1 MKSRGYW
8 TYERC
13 KEIVSKYKTKKDLYK
28 NDGSVYVT
36 ITRNKWFDLIEN
48 LEISTNDIFKRLIY
62 VYEFSDNH
70 CYIGLT
76 YNIEKRNKQHL
87 GLSKGENSQVFK
99 HMSKYGIKPK
109 LVIKSDKIYVNDAI
123 KMERD
128 ILNEYI
134 LNGWYILNIAKTG
147 SIGGFSKFDIDKCI
161 KQLERCKSLKEFRE
175 EYKSDYQYI
184 LKHKLYYENIN
195 IKELMDIKRNN
206 PLNSGFNDKE
216 KCRNESLKYKTRTS
230 LQKGSKSAY
239 NNAWK
244 NGWLDEF
251 YPK

>member
-109 LVIKSDKIYVNDAI
+109 LVIKSDKIYVNDGTWI
-123 KMERD
+123 D
-128 ILNEYI
+128 I
-134 LNGWYILNIAKTG
+134 NGSYRPATRTFVIVTTG
-147 SIGGFSKFDIDKCI
+147 KRNRAGV
-161 KQLERCKSLKEFRE
+161 
-175 EYKSDYQYI
+175 YQYMPDG
-184 LKHKLYYENIN
+184 KVN
-195 IKELMDIKRNN
+195 DI
-206 PLNSGFNDKE
+206 
-216 KCRNESLKYKTRTS
+216 TATVTH
-230 LQKGSKSAY
+230 
-239 NNAWK
+239 
-244 NGWLDEF
+244 
-251 YPK
+251 